1 MPAKRAQFIP
11 RGMTRDLAVSKFNSE
26 YAYENKNLRITA
38 TDENTAFVLSN
49 EKGNSKVT
57 SGIFADGIKGTPIG
71 QSILNDTLI
80 LFTTEENSGPDTV
93 SSIHNELGAPM
104 FSIERYPSYE
114 DAVNNTNGQS
124 LTSAYSEGDHNYV
137 IGEAGDYIAYKEGDY
152 RIVAFSDNPLAIPIL
167 QINVDVNSNT
177 LYYVTEVVEDEEP
190 PFSNSVDFKV
200 IYSPPKKDRVYKI
213 QFNSDNNLVGE
224 VLYSGNLDFS
234 EDYPIESI
242 SIFEN
247 DELQKVYWVDGYNQP
262 RVININNINRAWNN
276 NSFEFIRN
284 IKGNETVQVAKNL
297 EVGGE
302 FAPGVIQYYFT
313 YFDMYGQETNIFA
326 SSPLLYTSYLDRGAS
341 PDSKIST
348 GFNIKISNVDDRFDK
363 IRIYSILRTSLDAV
377 PQARVVK
384 DIPIIKRSNNSDDN
398 YYDSYEYIDTGI
410 EGQTIDPTIL
420 LFKNRAPIVAG
431 TLSQK
436 DNTLFLG
443 NIKSKI
449 LGLSSSIKSSIK
461 NSITD
466 IYDGVKEIAFGPVT
480 NSYYAYINQLQY
492 DSYKIKNFKKSDY
505 YRLGVQFKHQT
516 GYWSEAV
523 YLNDY
528 QISTFPST
536 RTTTESKKWVE
547 GNQIVAI
554 LENQELISQLY
565 DLGFR
570 EARPVIVYPSINDRE
585 CICQGL
591 LCPTVYN
598 AMDRVNN
605 SPFVQSS
612 WFIRP
617 TAPFG
622 PEYANGSYSASD
634 SYEYRDLEDRYKPD
648 PLAYKYG
655 ENSIKGLMMNSS
667 FRGESIGVFGDNYD
681 FYINKYGAWPE
692 FRHNYPIPSNDKHN
706 AEIQC
711 ITNPPH
717 PYLGIETPLSH
728 STLSQETPYYTEKTT
743 SKEWAYDNQEC
754 FYVDQSIVTFHSPD
768 IEFNTELHN
777 FDFSK
782 AKLRIVGKVDF
793 VSSISDVSI
802 QTSTAALSI
811 EERDTKI
818 ITVANGF
825 YHQQVGAKYP
835 SHFGWKGLIAAPLW
849 FDGAITRDNP
859 QRHIIGYMV
868 YPWQRNGSLNND
880 KKEKEDYTVS
890 SMLKRK
896 VQSTLRFGET
906 TYLNNVWYAE
916 EEGSS
921 TKTGISGAQL
931 FEGNE
936 MSLIKIPAPK
946 NSSLQD
952 IIYYGN
958 IDKVII
964 QHLTSKRP
972 HIDANTDNIHSTGSY
987 PINLAVGVGA
997 AYPIVITEPYYEENP
1012 DTADYSP
1019 NQLFNGKARAL
1030 VKLGDISISGQGIN
1044 IQANVAVGDSKYN
1057 CATDPVSMKYKSTP
1071 HAVIAFN
1078 YTKDGKQRILPYL
1091 NATTTIN
1098 YWDGEGVSTAHVDQ
1112 LNTSINRNTTAISN
1126 NEWIPFEPANTYP
1139 TPANNPLFW
1148 DENGNITGV
1157 SQDRIDLEE
1166 DSNNGYLWLGELY
1179 NDNVVNRFGGVSEEA
1194 FANNNWTPC
1203 GPSVAFTTG
1212 STSITLNYVEGDTY
1226 FQRYDCL
1233 KTYPY
1238 TQEDQNS
1245 IVDIVSFECETRVN
1259 IDGRYD
1265 RNRGLTNNLNIT
1277 PQNFNLL
1284 NPVYSQADNFLTYHG
1299 KDSTKIE
1306 VTDYP
1311 NTLTWTKTKT
1321 LGEEVDSW
1329 TDVTMASTLDL
1340 DGDLGQLRALRR
1352 FGDNI
1357 IAFQDNGISQ
1367 ILYNDNVQIASTTG
1381 VPIEIANSGKVSGK
1395 RYITNQIGCT
1405 NKWSICSTPNG
1416 LYFIDDLRK
1425 DFYLFN
1431 GQLNNISE
1439 RLGFHSWM
1447 IDNFKNP
1454 SVWNPRDFDNCTTLY
1469 DRVNDEVLITLND
1482 TALAFSE
1489 NLNGFTSF
1497 YDYGK
1502 TPFMSNLKDRV
1513 IAWHTDSSNKY
1524 APWMHHEGEYN
1535 SFYGEYKPFWTTVI
1549 VNPDP
1554 TMDKVFNNVEY
1565 RADIFDMNDQAKYLK
1580 DASFDTL
1587 NVWNEYQ
1594 AGVANLEN
1602 IKNIPSNLKKK
1613 FRIWR
1618 ANIPRWNIDTNGQT
1632 ANGRDR
1638 MRNPWLYLKLSMEKS
1653 SNLSNNHKTI
1663 LHDMIVD
1670 YFE

>member
-49 EKGNSKVT
+49 EKGNRE
-57 SGIFADGIKGTPIG
+57 ADIAWEGSEQAIEGTPIG
-71 QSILNDTLI
+71 QQILNDKLI
-80 LFTTEENSGPDTV
+80 LFTASDSGNSDSIYKFWFDESGNTLSGKRLFSGPL
-93 SSIHNELGAPM
+93 E
-104 FSIERYPSYE
+104 FS
-114 DAVNNTNGQS
+114 
-124 LTSAYSEGDHNYV
+124 
-137 IGEAGDYIAYKEGDY
+137 
-152 RIVAFSDNPLAIPIL
+152 
-167 QINVDVNSNT
+167 
-177 LYYVTEVVEDEEP
+177 TEH
-190 PFSNSVDFKV
+190 
-200 IYSPPKKDRVYKI
+200 
-213 QFNSDNNLVGE
+213 
-224 VLYSGNLDFS
+224 
-234 EDYPIESI
+234 PIESI
-242 SIFEN
+242 GIYEN
-247 DELQKVYWVDGYNQP
+247 EDIQKVYWTDGYNQP
-262 RVININNINRAWNN
+262 RVINIEAIADTVESWQRNPDVFN
-276 NSFEFIRN
+276 FIRKLSGGESVN
-284 IKGNETVQVAKNL
+284 VTKNL

-341 PDSKIST
+341 PDSKVST
-348 GFNIKISNVDDRFDK
+348 GFNIKITDVDPNFDK

-377 PQARVVK
+377 PQARIVK
-384 DIPIIKRSNNSDDN
+384 DIQIQSSIRYEYSIDFDNAYIHSEDPTSQSFFSNFVVASENGNLNLDEVIIRDSNGVDKTLAEYNNNIPSSACPFTLFKKPNTGSEHWAITDIVINTDSISLTKTVTPGQDWGTVSIPVGN
-398 YYDSYEYIDTGI
+398 ITSCKEWYGVNVSESPTGIDYNSYEYIDTGI
-410 EGQTIDPTIL
+410 EGQTIDPTVL

-443 NIKSKI
+443 NIKSKV
-449 LGLSSSIKSSIK
+449 LLLPKEIKDEVRAIGE
-461 NSITD
+461 NLSITEEQKTLCFEERR
-466 IYDGVKEIAFGPVT
+466 G
-480 NSYYAYINQLQY
+480 SYYGYDNQLKY
-492 DSYKIKNFKKSDY
+492 DSNQIKTFKYLDY
-505 YRLGVQFKHQT
+505 YRLGLQFKHET

-523 YLNDY
+523 FVKDY
-528 QISTFPST
+528 QIVLPQEDNNGKLIGNYLRVRIQSSTLFN
-536 RTTTESKKWVE
+536 K
-547 GNQIVAI
+547 
-554 LENQELISQLY
+554 LY
-565 DLGFR
+565 SLGYR
-570 EARPVIVYPSINDRE
+570 EVRPVIVYPSLNDRE
-585 CICQGL
+585 CICQGI

-598 AMDRVNN
+598 TMDRINN
-605 SPFVQSS
+605 SPFAQSS

-617 TAPFG
+617 TAPFDPRWG
-622 PEYANGSYSASD
+622 KAADSD
-634 SYEYRDLEDRYKPD
+634 VVFRDLDDRENTD
-648 PLAYKYG
+648 ASTQKYS
-655 ENSIKGLMMNSS
+655 ENSLKGLLSNTSFKATANSTE
-667 FRGESIGVFGDNYD
+667 RD
-681 FYINKYGAWPE
+681 FFVSQYGAWPE
-692 FRHNYPIPSNDKHN
+692 FRHNYPIPGNTVN
-706 AEIQC
+706 NGEIQC
-711 ITNPPH
+711 IVNPPH
-717 PYLGIETPLSH
+717 PYLGIT
-728 STLSQETPYYTEKTT
+728 TLLNYPNSDINYTEKST
-743 SKEWAYDNQEC
+743 SKEWALDNQEC

-768 IEFNTELHN
+768 IEFDTTLHN

-782 AKLRIVGKVDF
+782 LKLRIVGMIKIG
-793 VSSISDVSI
+793 SSISDISI
-802 QTSTAALSI
+802 QTSTSALPI
-811 EERDTKI
+811 VDKDND
-818 ITVANGF
+818 ITTIANGF
-825 YHQQVGAKYP
+825 NHQQLGALYN
-835 SHFGWKGLIAAPLW
+835 SNFGWKSLIASLLW
-849 FDGAITRDNP
+849 FDGAILKSKDQNYL
-859 QRHIIGYMV
+859 IGYMV

-890 SMLKRK
+890 SLLKRK
-896 VQSTLRFGET
+896 VQSTLRYASTKYFNT
-906 TYLNNVWYAE
+906 VWYAE
-916 EEGSS
+916 EENSS
-921 TKTGISGAQL
+921 SKTGISGAQI
-931 FEGNE
+931 FDSNE
-936 MSLIKIPAPK
+936 LSLIKIPAPQ
-946 NSSLQD
+946 NSSMQD
-952 IIYYGN
+952 INYYGN
-958 IDKVII
+958 VDKVVI
-964 QHLTSKRP
+964 QHLTGKAP
-972 HIDANTDNIHSTGSY
+972 LIDGNTDKFNGS
-987 PINLAVGVGA
+987 ILHDNVIGVGGMA
-997 AYPIVITEPYYEENP
+997 AYPIVIGMPYYYQNP
-1012 DTADYSP
+1012 DNDTYAP
-1019 NQLFNGKARAL
+1019 NQLFNGTARPITAISYVDNDHIYASVSIGN
-1030 VKLGDISISGQGIN
+1030 VKYTS
-1044 IQANVAVGDSKYN
+1044 AN
-1057 CATDPVSMKYKSTP
+1057 DPVSMKYKSTP

-1078 YTKDGKQRILPYL
+1078 YTTDKKQRILPYL
-1091 NATTTIN
+1091 NNVVTIKYN
-1098 YWDGEGVSTAHVDQ
+1098 GDEDWYVSETSS
-1112 LNTSINRNTTAISN
+1112 SINRNTVGS
-1126 NEWIPFEPANTYP
+1126 EWIPYEGINAYNQHP
-1139 TPANNPLFW
+1139 TVTNNPLFW
-1148 DENGNITGV
+1148 DEKGDITGV
-1157 SQDRIDLEE
+1157 SQDRIDYNDEE
-1166 DSNNGYLWLGELY
+1166 VTNGYLWLGELY
-1179 NDNVVNRFGGVSEEA
+1179 NDNVVNRFGGTSEEA
-1194 FANNNWTPC
+1194 FANNNWLPC
-1203 GPSVAFTTG
+1203 GDSRSFNSNA
-1212 STSITLNYVEGDTY
+1212 TSLTVNYLEGDTY

-1245 IVDIVSFECETRVN
+1245 IVDIISFVCETRVN

-1284 NPVYSQADNFLTYHG
+1284 NPVYSQADNFLIYHG

-1482 TALAFSE
+1482 AALAFSE

>member
-57 SGIFADGIKGTPIG
+57 SGIFTDGIKGAPIG

-80 LFTTEENSGPDTV
+80 LFTTEEITGPETV
-93 SSIHNELGAPM
+93 SSVYNELGAPM
-104 FSIERYPSYE
+104 FSIERYSSYE
-114 DAVNNTNGQS
+114 DAVNDTNGQR
-124 LTSAYSEGDHNYV
+124 LISAYNVGDHNYV

-152 RIVAFSDNPLAIPIL
+152 KIIAFSDNPSAIPIL
-167 QINVDVNSNT
+167 QINVDINSNI
-177 LYYVTEVVEDEEP
+177 LYYVTEVIEDEEP

-200 IYSPPKKDRVYKI
+200 TYSPPKKDRIYKI

-224 VLYSGNLDFS
+224 VLYNGNLNFS

-242 SIFEN
+242 SVFEN

-262 RVININNINRAWNN
+262 RVINISNINRAWNN

-284 IKGNETVQVAKNL
+284 IKGNEAVQVAKNL

-341 PDSKIST
+341 PDSKVST

-377 PQARVVK
+377 PQARIVK
-384 DIPIIKRSNNSDDN
+384 DIPIIKRSNNPDDD

-420 LFKNRAPIVAG
+420 LFKNRAPIVVG

-449 LGLSSSIKSSIK
+449 LGLSSSIKTSIK

-466 IYDGVKEIAFGPVT
+466 IYDTNKVVASGTIT

-492 DSYKIKNFKKSDY
+492 DSYKIKTFKKSDY
-505 YRLGVQFKHQT
+505 YRLGIQFKHQT

-523 YLNDY
+523 YLDDY
-528 QISTFPST
+528 QISTAPST
-536 RTTTESKKWVE
+536 YTIAEKQVW
-547 GNQIVAI
+547 GNQVFAV
-554 LENQELISQLY
+554 LGNQGLISQLY

-612 WFIRP
+612 WFTRP
-617 TAPFG
+617 TPPFG
-622 PEYANGSYSASD
+622 PEYANYSFTNYPWAFRDIEDAGNTDTSSQIFGKNSVSVLMKNYSSNETIGSI
-634 SYEYRDLEDRYKPD
+634 PF
-648 PLAYKYG
+648 
-655 ENSIKGLMMNSS
+655 N
-667 FRGESIGVFGDNYD
+667 
-681 FYINKYGAWPE
+681 FYINEYGAWPE
-692 FRHNYPIPSNDKHN
+692 FRHNYPIPGNDKYN
-706 AEIQC
+706 GEIQC
-711 ITNPPH
+711 IINPPH
-717 PYLGIETPLSH
+717 PYLKTY
-728 STLSQETPYYTEKTT
+728 TLQNQSDTTLNYREKAT

-782 AKLRIVGKVDF
+782 AKLRIVGKVDLK
-793 VSSISDVSI
+793 SSISDVLI
-802 QTSTAALSI
+802 QSSTATLP
-811 EERDTKI
+811 
-818 ITVANGF
+818 ITDPDNHDVVTIANGF
-825 YHQQVGAKYP
+825 YHQQVGAKYG
-835 SHFGWKGLIAAPLW
+835 SHFGWKSLIAAPLW
-849 FDGAITRDNP
+849 FDGAITNSNP
-859 QRHIIGYMV
+859 QLYSVGYV
-868 YPWQRNGSLNND
+868 TYPWHRNGSLNND

-890 SMLKRK
+890 SMLERK
-896 VQSTLRFGET
+896 IQSTLRFGET
-906 TYLNNVWYAE
+906 TYLDNIWYAE

-931 FEGNE
+931 FESSE

-946 NSSLQD
+946 NSQMSD

-964 QHLTSKRP
+964 QHLISKAP
-972 HIDANTDNIHSTGSY
+972 LIDGNVDKYTEVA
-987 PINLAVGVGA
+987 INPTYIRVASGGAA
-997 AYPIVITEPYYEENP
+997 AYPIVISKPFYDQNP
-1012 DTADYSP
+1012 DAAYEP
-1019 NQLFNGKARAL
+1019 NQMFNGLPSPMKYIYKDGDNWKQKTL
-1030 VKLGDISISGQGIN
+1030 IGDVKYSTS
-1044 IQANVAVGDSKYN
+1044 
-1057 CATDPVSMKYKSTP
+1057 TDPVSMKYKSTP
-1071 HAVIAFN
+1071 HVVIAFN
-1078 YTKDGKQRILPYL
+1078 YTEDGKQRILPYINAPL
-1091 NATTTIN
+1091 NIEYQGTTYQATQYNTT
-1098 YWDGEGVSTAHVDQ
+1098 
-1112 LNTSINRNTTAISN
+1112 INRNTSAN
-1126 NEWIPFEPANTYP
+1126 VWIPYESSWERPTTYD
-1139 TPANNPLFW
+1139 NPLFW
-1148 DENGNITGV
+1148 DEKGTINGV
-1157 SQDRIDLEE
+1157 SQDRIDLE
-1166 DSNNGYLWLGELY
+1166 DSIVDGYLWLGELY
-1179 NDNVVNRFGGVSEEA
+1179 NDNVVNRFGGTSEEA

-1203 GPSVAFTTG
+1203 GPSVAFTTE

-1284 NPVYSQADNFLTYHG
+1284 NPVYSQADNFLIYHG

-1357 IAFQDNGISQ
+1357 IAFQDSGISQ

-1454 SVWNPRDFDNCTTLY
+1454 SVWNPKDFDNCTTLY
-1469 DRVNDEVLITLND
+1469 DRVNDEVLITLSD

-1513 IAWHTDSSNKY
+1513 IAWHTDSSDKY

-1594 AGVANLEN
+1594 AGVASLEN
-1602 IKNIPSNLKKK
+1602 VKNIPSNLKKK

>member
-1 MPAKRAQFIP
+1 MLAKRAQFIP

-49 EKGNSKVT
+49 EKGNKE
-57 SGIFADGIKGTPIG
+57 ADIVWEGSEQAIEGTPIG
-71 QSILNDTLI
+71 QQILNDKLV
-80 LFTTEENSGPDTV
+80 LFTASDSGDSDSIYKFWFDESGNTLSGKRLFSGPL
-93 SSIHNELGAPM
+93 E
-104 FSIERYPSYE
+104 FS
-114 DAVNNTNGQS
+114 
-124 LTSAYSEGDHNYV
+124 
-137 IGEAGDYIAYKEGDY
+137 
-152 RIVAFSDNPLAIPIL
+152 
-167 QINVDVNSNT
+167 
-177 LYYVTEVVEDEEP
+177 TEH
-190 PFSNSVDFKV
+190 
-200 IYSPPKKDRVYKI
+200 
-213 QFNSDNNLVGE
+213 
-224 VLYSGNLDFS
+224 
-234 EDYPIESI
+234 PIESI
-242 SIFEN
+242 GIYEN
-247 DELQKVYWVDGYNQP
+247 EDIQKVYWTDGYNQP
-262 RVININNINRAWNN
+262 RVINIEATADTVESWQSNPDVFN
-276 NSFEFIRN
+276 FIRKLN
-284 IKGNETVQVAKNL
+284 GGESVNVTKNL

-313 YFDMYGQETNIFA
+313 YFDMYSQETNIFA

-341 PDSKIST
+341 PDSKVST

-377 PQARVVK
+377 PQARIVK
-384 DIPIIKRSNNSDDN
+384 DIPIIKRSNNPDDD

-449 LGLSSSIKSSIK
+449 LGLSSSIKSGIK

-466 IYDGVKEIAFGPVT
+466 IYDSISKVVASGSIT

-492 DSYKIKNFKKSDY
+492 DSYKIKTFKKSDY

-523 YLNDY
+523 YLDDY
-528 QISTFPST
+528 QISTSPIT
-536 RTTTESKKWVE
+536 RTITEKQVW
-547 GNQIVAI
+547 GNQIFAV

-634 SYEYRDLEDRYKPD
+634 SYEYRDLEDRYNSD
-648 PLAYKYG
+648 SLTYKYG

-667 FRGESIGVFGDNYD
+667 FKEESIGVFGDSYD

-711 ITNPPH
+711 IINPPH

-906 TYLNNVWYAE
+906 TYLDNVWYAE

-958 IDKVII
+958 IDKAII

-987 PINLAVGVGA
+987 PINLAVGVSA

-1030 VKLGDISISGQGIN
+1030 VKLGDMSIGMQGVSIE
-1044 IQANVAVGDSKYN
+1044 ANVAVGDSKYN

-1078 YTKDGKQRILPYL
+1078 YTEDRKQRILPYL
-1091 NATTTIN
+1091 NATTTIK
-1098 YWDGEGVSTAHVDQ
+1098 YWDGDGPSTASVDQ

-1203 GPSVAFTTG
+1203 GPSVTFTTE

-1284 NPVYSQADNFLTYHG
+1284 NPVYSQADNFLIYHG

-1513 IAWHTDSSNKY
+1513 ITWHTDSSDKY
-1524 APWMHHEGEYN
+1524 TPWMHHEGEYN

-1618 ANIPRWNIDTNGQT
+1618 ANIPRWNIDTNEQT

>member
-11 RGMTRDLAVSKFNSE
+11 RGMTRDLAVSKSSPE

-38 TDENTAFVLSN
+38 TDENTTFVLSN
-49 EKGNSKVT
+49 EKGNRE
-57 SGIFADGIKGTPIG
+57 ADIVWEGSEQSIEGTPIG
-71 QSILNDTLI
+71 QQILNDKLI
-80 LFTTEENSGPDTV
+80 LFTASDSGNSDGIYKFWFDESGNTLSGKRLFSGPL
-93 SSIHNELGAPM
+93 E
-104 FSIERYPSYE
+104 FS
-114 DAVNNTNGQS
+114 
-124 LTSAYSEGDHNYV
+124 
-137 IGEAGDYIAYKEGDY
+137 
-152 RIVAFSDNPLAIPIL
+152 
-167 QINVDVNSNT
+167 
-177 LYYVTEVVEDEEP
+177 VE
-190 PFSNSVDFKV
+190 N
-200 IYSPPKKDRVYKI
+200 
-213 QFNSDNNLVGE
+213 
-224 VLYSGNLDFS
+224 
-234 EDYPIESI
+234 PIESI
-242 SIFEN
+242 GIYEN
-247 DELQKVYWVDGYNQP
+247 NDIQKVYWTDGYNQP
-262 RVININNINRAWNN
+262 RVINIEATADTIESWQSNPDVFN
-276 NSFEFIRN
+276 FIRKLN
-284 IKGNETVQVAKNL
+284 GGESVNVTKNL

-326 SSPLLYTSYLDRGAS
+326 SSPLFYTSYLDRGAS
-341 PDSKIST
+341 PDSKVST
-348 GFNIKISNVDDRFDK
+348 GFNIKITGVDPSFDK

-377 PQARVVK
+377 PQARIVK
-384 DIPIIKRSNNSDDN
+384 DFQIVKRNNNSNDEI
-398 YYDSYEYIDTGI
+398 YDSIEYIDTGI
-410 EGQTIDPTIL
+410 EGQTIDPTVL
-420 LFKNRAPIVAG
+420 LFKNRAPITAE

-443 NIKSKI
+443 NIKSKV
-449 LGLSSSIKSSIK
+449 LGLSKTIKDSIRTGSYTITEDEKLNSS
-461 NSITD
+461 
-466 IYDGVKEIAFGPVT
+466 GLVT
-480 NSYYAYINQLQY
+480 NSYYAYTNQLQY
-492 DSYKIKNFKKSDY
+492 DSYSIKNFKRSDY
-505 YRLGVQFKHQT
+505 YRLGIQFKHET

-523 YLNDY
+523 YIDDY
-528 QISTFPST
+528 QI
-536 RTTTESKKWVE
+536 TTSPRVGTLLGERQVF
-547 GNQIVAI
+547 GNKLVATI
-554 LENQELISQLY
+554 NNASVLSQLY
-565 DLGFR
+565 NLGFR

-585 CICQGL
+585 CICQGI

-598 AMDRVNN
+598 ALDRVNN
-605 SPFVQSS
+605 SPFAQAS
-612 WFIRP
+612 WFTRP
-617 TAPFG
+617 TAPFA
-622 PEYANGSYSASD
+622 PEFALSTYDLATTSYL
-634 SYEYRDLEDRYKPD
+634 YRDLDDKD
-648 PLAYKYG
+648 TASSADQKYG
-655 ENSIKGLMMNSS
+655 ENSIKGLMMNNS
-667 FRGESIGVFGDNYD
+667 FKQNIRTGQIFHRYNN

-692 FRHNYPIPSNDKHN
+692 FRHNYPIPGNNNYN

-711 ITNPPH
+711 IVNPPH
-717 PYLGIETPLSH
+717 PYLGVW
-728 STLSQETPYYTEKTT
+728 TLIDSPGDAYNYREKST

-754 FYVDQSIVTFHSPD
+754 FYVDQSIITLHSPD

-777 FDFSK
+777 FDLTK
-782 AKLRIVGKVDF
+782 LKLRIVGKTEF
-793 VSSISDVSI
+793 VSSISDISI
-802 QTSTAALSI
+802 QTDTATLP
-811 EERDTKI
+811 
-818 ITVANGF
+818 ITDPDNHDIVTMANGF
-825 YHQQVGAKYP
+825 YHQQIGAKYT
-835 SHFGWKGLIAAPLW
+835 SHFGWKGLIASPLW
-849 FDGAITRDNP
+849 FDGAITHDNP
-859 QRHIIGYMV
+859 QLYLVGYIT
-868 YPWQRNGSLNND
+868 YPWHRNGSLNND
-880 KKEKEDYTVS
+880 KKEEEEYTIS
-890 SMLKRK
+890 SRLKRK
-896 VQSTLRFGET
+896 VQSTLRYGET
-906 TYLNNVWYAE
+906 SYFSDFWYAE
-916 EEGSS
+916 EYGSS
-921 TKTGISGAQL
+921 THTGISGAQL
-931 FEGNE
+931 FESSE

-946 NSSLQD
+946 NSSMQD

-958 IDKVII
+958 VDKVVI
-964 QHLTSKRP
+964 QHLISKAP
-972 HIDANTDNIHSTGSY
+972 LIDGNVDKYKQFDPAHLIVKDGGAATY
-987 PINLAVGVGA
+987 PI
-997 AYPIVITEPYYEENP
+997 IISKPYYDEDP
-1012 DTADYSP
+1012 DNAYEP
-1019 NQLFNGKARAL
+1019 NQMFNGSPTPMKYVYRDNDSWKMKTL
-1030 VKLGDISISGQGIN
+1030 IGDVKYSTS
-1044 IQANVAVGDSKYN
+1044 
-1057 CATDPVSMKYKSTP
+1057 TDPVSMKYKSTP
-1071 HAVIAFN
+1071 HAVLALN
-1078 YTKDGKQRILPYL
+1078 YTEDGKQRILPYI
-1091 NATTTIN
+1091 NAPITIKYN
-1098 YWDGEGVSTAHVDQ
+1098 GDNSATVREST
-1112 LNTSINRNTTAISN
+1112 TSINRNTTT
-1126 NEWIPFEPANTYP
+1126 EWVPYESGSSYDKP
-1139 TPANNPLFW
+1139 TVSNNPLFW
-1148 DENGNITGV
+1148 DEDGTITGV
-1157 SQDRIDLEE
+1157 SQDRIDFNEGTG
-1166 DSNNGYLWLGELY
+1166 NGYLWIGELY
-1179 NDNVVNRFGGVSEEA
+1179 NDNVINRFGGVSEEA

-1203 GPSVAFTTG
+1203 GPSVAFTDNT
-1212 STSITLNYVEGDTY
+1212 SSITINYVEGDTY
-1226 FQRYDCL
+1226 YQRYDCL

-1245 IVDIVSFECETRVN
+1245 IVDIASFECETRVN

-1265 RNRGLTNNLNIT
+1265 RNRGLTNNLNIS

-1284 NPVYSQADNFLTYHG
+1284 NPVYSQSDNFLIYHG

-1405 NKWSICSTPNG
+1405 NKWSICTTPNG

-1439 RLGFHSWM
+1439 KLGFHSWM
-1447 IDNFKNP
+1447 INNFGNP
-1454 SVWNPRDFDNCTTLY
+1454 SIWNPRDFSNCTTLY

-1497 YDYGK
+1497 YDYGR
-1502 TPFMSNLKDRV
+1502 TSFMSNLKDRV

-1632 ANGRDR
+1632 ANSRDR